1 VQDIKYTVLNI
12 LTAANNLN
20 ITAKGNLRG
29 KLINNKLI
37 EVS

>member
-1 VQDIKYTVLNI
+1 MQDIKYTTLNI

-20 ITAKGNLRG
+20 ATAKRNLRG